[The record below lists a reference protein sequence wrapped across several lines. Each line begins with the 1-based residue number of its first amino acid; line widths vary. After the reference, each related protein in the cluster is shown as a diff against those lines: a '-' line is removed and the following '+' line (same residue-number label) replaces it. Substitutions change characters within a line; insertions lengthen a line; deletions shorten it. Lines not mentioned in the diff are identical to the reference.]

1 MLNGESRARE
11 LVGQQPT
18 VSGHVEPVV
27 MLKDYMDQ
35 GKFNVDYIVDKD
47 KKVVGVSHPDWPF
60 TIMRNQQSKMET
72 AIVCNNTDEP
82 FGILDSDVFNTI
94 LMCWLLID
102 DPKLIDGAVQDA
114 T

>member
-1 MLNGESRARE
+1 MNDENE
-11 LVGQQPT
+11 QT
-18 VSGHVEPVV
+18 VASPIEPVV
-27 MLKDYMDQ
+27 MLQDYMEQ
-35 GKFNVDYIVDKD
+35 GKFNVDYVIDKD

-60 TIMRNQQSKMET
+60 TIMRNQDSKTET

-102 DPKLIDGAVQDA
+102 DPKLIDDAAQDV